1 MGMVCAKIDV
11 IVCAMA
17 DSGLP
22 PAKIAELADVSVNIV
37 YRMRRGYLVKLENF
51 GRVCHALGLSSKD
64 VIDFEKTERYQNRKD
79 VTKD

>member
-64 VIDFEKTERYQNRKD
+64 VIDFEKTERYQNRGKEE
-79 VTKD
+79 K

>member
-64 VIDFEKTERYQNRKD
+64 VIDFEKTEKYKERNKNG
-79 VTKD
+79 K

>member
-22 PAKIAELADVSVNIV
+22 PAKIAELADVNVNII
-37 YRMRRGYLVKLENF
+37 YRMRKGYLVKLENF
-51 GRVCHALGLSSKD
+51 GRVCHALGLFSKD
-64 VIDFEKTERYQNRKD
+64 VIDFEKTERYQNRGKQ
-79 VTKD
+79 

>member
-22 PAKIAELADVSVNIV
+22 PAKIAELADVNVNII
-37 YRMRRGYLVKLENF
+37 YRMRKGYLVKLENF

-64 VIDFEKTERYQNRKD
+64 VIDFGKTERYRNRRKE
-79 VTKD
+79 KK

>member
-22 PAKIAELADVSVNIV
+22 PAKIAELADVNVNII
-37 YRMRRGYLVKLENF
+37 YRMRKGYLVKLENF

-64 VIDFEKTERYQNRKD
+64 VIDFEKTERYQKRGEQ
-79 VTKD
+79 

>member
-64 VIDFEKTERYQNRKD
+64 VIDFEKTERYQNRGKEN
-79 VTKD
+79 KH